1 MSFLEGVLILTG
13 ITVIVTQGVY
23 VLTGLTGLFSLG
35 QAAFVAVG
43 AYSAGIANLRWH
55 LGFVPATI
63 VGVLVAIAA
72 SLVVGAPS
80 LRLRKTY
87 FSLATIAF
95 GYGVE
100 SVLNVSSWSG
110 GAIGLIGV
118 PNITRLWHV
127 LVVAAVVVW
136 IVRNF
141 KLSRYGRA
149 CVSVRTDETAAQV
162 YGVNAFAAKQIAFT
176 LGAALA
182 GLGGALFA
190 FYLGYLSP
198 DMFGIVSSSEYL
210 IMVFFGGLFSQTGV
224 LLGAVSLALLME
236 FLRTAA
242 EFRVIIYCLIILIV
256 ILFRPTGVFGSWEFS
271 VAWAKTV
278 LGLGG
283 ARKEVPSSGSNGRS
297 QRG

>member
-43 AYSAGIANLRWH
+43 AYTAGIANLRLN
-55 LGFVPATI
+55 LGFVPSI
-63 VGVLVAIAA
+63 LMGMLA
-72 SLVVGAPS
+72 SLIASFIVGAPS
-80 LRLRKTY
+80 LRLRRTY

-100 SVLNVSSWSG
+100 SILNVSSWTG
-110 GAIGLIGV
+110 GSIGLIGV

-127 LVVAAVVVW
+127 VIAVVVVVL

-141 KLSRYGRA
+141 KLSRFGRA

-162 YGVNAFAAKQIAFT
+162 YGVNAFAAKQIAFS
-176 LGAALA
+176 LGAVLA
-182 GLGGALFA
+182 GLAGGLYA

-198 DMFGIVSSSEYL
+198 DMFGITMSSEYL
-210 IMVFFGGLFSQTGV
+210 VMVFFGGLMSQTGA
-224 LLGAVSLALLME
+224 LLGSIGLTILME
-236 FLRTAA
+236 MLRTAA
-242 EFRVIIYCLIILIV
+242 EWRVILYCLIILV
-256 ILFRPTGVFGSWEFS
+256 TILFRPSGVFGSWEFGFLRENPWKGD
-271 VAWAKTV
+271 VQK
-278 LGLGG
+278 
-283 ARKEVPSSGSNGRS
+283 
-297 QRG
+297 

>member
-43 AYSAGIANLRWH
+43 AYTAGIANLRLN
-55 LGFVPATI
+55 LGFVPSI
-63 VGVLVAIAA
+63 LVGMLA
-72 SLVVGAPS
+72 SLIASFIVGAPS
-80 LRLRKTY
+80 LRLRRTY

-100 SVLNVSSWSG
+100 SILNVSSWTG
-110 GAIGLIGV
+110 GSIGLIGV

-127 LVVAAVVVW
+127 VIAVIAVVL

-162 YGVNAFAAKQIAFT
+162 YGVNAFAAKQIGFS
-176 LGAALA
+176 LGAVLA
-182 GLGGALFA
+182 GLAGGLYA

-198 DMFGIVSSSEYL
+198 DMFGIAMSSEYL
-210 IMVFFGGLFSQTGV
+210 VMVFFGGLMSQTGA
-224 LLGAVSLALLME
+224 LLGSIGLTILME
-236 FLRTAA
+236 MLRTAA
-242 EFRVIIYCLIILIV
+242 EWRVILYCLIILV
-256 ILFRPTGVFGSWEFS
+256 TILFRPAGVFGSWEFS
-271 VAWAKTV
+271 FLREKP
-278 LGLGG
+278 
-283 ARKEVPSSGSNGRS
+283 RKGDVKR
-297 QRG
+297 